1 MNANSIKIT
10 ESTEIKTMTVA
21 DLLTA
26 QDIGDIATPDI
37 QRPAGVWNAEQCAK
51 LEDTISRGW
60 GIGTISL
67 VEIVKD
73 GKTLRLLVD
82 GLQRLTALRIQR
94 DAAAAAVDTA
104 EAAYNAAVDEGT
116 KLDANPAANPAAD
129 PAAKAAAD
137 AAIKAAFEDYNAA
150 AARLSRLEAYPVAV
164 SVTTTDDPTTAAEL
178 FVRLNNG
185 TPLSKIQRGTAG
197 LKPAILAWAR
207 TYADLLPDPMPGKI
221 GRDEAALIF
230 AACAVNRK
238 RMTTNGPACIK
249 YLATLTDAD
258 GLPDADSIAPAAAA
272 YVAAMTKA
280 GNTHMLSA
288 QYLIPYVLG
297 SAAADHTLTVAD
309 WSRYIVEL
317 GRIKGERVRTMT
329 PAKGKDDHQETTRRK
344 DKDDDTR
351 LLWAQID
358 EDKSNAARAT
368 VARYSAVAL
377 GDLYSRIQDVPAVG
391 DYGYKAA
398 VKAGRVAPAPA
409 TVAETAAAIEEMM
422 GC

>member
-1 MNANSIKIT
+1 MNANAIKIT
-10 ESTEIKTMTVA
+10 ESTEIKTMTVSE
-21 DLLTA
+21 LLTA

-82 GLQRLTALRIQR
+82 GLQRMTALRTQR
-94 DAAAAAVDTA
+94 DAAQAA
-104 EAAYNAAVDEGT
+104 
-116 KLDANPAANPAAD
+116 LDAASLAAAAD
-129 PAAKAAAD
+129 PAPENAADDLAAATR
-137 AAIKAAFEDYNAA
+137 
-150 AARLSRLEAYPVAV
+150 RLDTLTSYPVAV

-197 LKPAILAWAR
+197 LKPAVLAWAR
-207 TYADLLPDPMPGKI
+207 TFAELLPDHMTGKI

-230 AACAVNRK
+230 AACAANRK

-249 YLATLTDAD
+249 YLATLTDPAE
-258 GLPDADSIAPAAAA
+258 LPTADSIALAAAA
-272 YVAAMTKA
+272 YVEAMTKA
-280 GNTHMLSA
+280 GNAHMLSA
-288 QYLIPYVLG
+288 QYMIPYVLG
-297 SAAADHTLTVAD
+297 SAAADHTLTVDD
-309 WSRYIVEL
+309 WTAYVVEL

-329 PAKGKDDHQETTRRK
+329 PAKGKNETQETTRRK

-351 LLWAQID
+351 LLWAQVD

-377 GDLYSRIQDVPAVG
+377 GDLYCRIQNQPAPG
-391 DYGYKAA
+391 DWGYKAA
-398 VKAGRVAPAPA
+398 AKAGRVAPAPA

-422 GC
+422 K

>member
-1 MNANSIKIT
+1 MNAIKIT
-10 ESTEIKTMTVA
+10 ESTEIETMTVA

-26 QDIGDIATPDI
+26 QDVGDIATPDI
-37 QRPAGVWNAEQCAK
+37 QRPAGVWSAEQCAK

-60 GIGTISL
+60 GIGTISI
-67 VEIVKD
+67 VEIVKE
-73 GKTLRLLVD
+73 GKALRLLVD
-82 GLQRLTALRIQR
+82 GLQRLTALRMQR
-94 DAAAAAVDTA
+94 DAAEAACDAAD
-104 EAAYNAAVDEGT
+104 AAYNAAVDEGM
-116 KLDANPAANPAAD
+116 KLDANPAAD

-137 AAIKAAFEDYNAA
+137 ATIKAAFEDYNAA
-150 AARLSRLEAYPVAV
+150 AVRVQRLTSYPVAV

-197 LKPAILAWAR
+197 LKPAVLAWAR
-207 TYADLLPDPMPGKI
+207 TYAELLPDPMPGKI
-221 GRDEAALIF
+221 GRDEAAFIF

-249 YLATLTDAD
+249 FLSTLTDTE
-258 GLPDADSIAPAAAA
+258 GLPTADSIAPAAAA

-288 QYLIPYVLG
+288 QYMIPYVLG
-297 SAAADHTLTVAD
+297 SAAADHMLTVAD

-329 PAKGKDDHQETTRRK
+329 PAKGKAETQETTYRK
-344 DKDDDTR
+344 DKDNDTR

-358 EDKSNAARAT
+358 DDKSNAARAT

-398 VKAGRVAPAPA
+398 VKAGRVPAAPA

-422 GC
+422 RC

>member
-1 MNANSIKIT
+1 MNAIKIT
-10 ESTEIKTMTVA
+10 ENTEIKTMTVSE
-21 DLLTA
+21 LLTA
-26 QDIGDIATPDI
+26 QDVGDIATPDI
-37 QRPAGVWNAEQCAK
+37 QRPAGVWSAEQCAK

-60 GIGTISL
+60 GIGTISI

-82 GLQRLTALRIQR
+82 GLQRLTALRTQR
-94 DAAAAAVDTA
+94 DAAQAALEAAGLAA
-104 EAAYNAAVDEGT
+104 EAAEATET
-116 KLDANPAANPAAD
+116 AAD
-129 PAAKAAAD
+129 DLVAAQRRFD
-137 AAIKAAFEDYNAA
+137 T
-150 AARLSRLEAYPVAV
+150 LTSYPVAV

-197 LKPAILAWAR
+197 LKPAVLAWAR
-207 TYADLLPDPMPGKI
+207 TFAELLPDPMPGKI
-221 GRDEAALIF
+221 GRDEAAFIF
-230 AACAVNRK
+230 AACAANRK

-249 YLATLTDAD
+249 YLATLTDPAE
-258 GLPDADSIAPAAAA
+258 LPTADSIAPAAAA
-272 YVAAMTKA
+272 YIDAMTKA
-280 GNTHMLSA
+280 GNIHMLSA

-297 SAAADHTLTVAD
+297 SAAADHMLTAD
-309 WSRYIVEL
+309 DWMAYIVEL

-329 PAKGKDDHQETTRRK
+329 PAKGKNETQETTRRK

-351 LLWAQID
+351 LLWAQVD

-377 GDLYSRIQDVPAVG
+377 GDLYCRIKAMPAPG
-391 DYGYKAA
+391 DWGYKAA
-398 VKAGRVAPAPA
+398 AKAGKVAPAPA

-422 GC
+422 K

>member
-1 MNANSIKIT
+1 MNEIKISENT
-10 ESTEIKTMTVA
+10 NIITMTVSE
-21 DLLTA
+21 LLTA
-26 QDIGDIATPDI
+26 QDVGDIATPDI
-37 QRPAGVWNAEQCAK
+37 QRPAGVWSAEQCAK

-60 GIGTISL
+60 GIGTISI

-94 DAAAAAVDTA
+94 DAALAALDAA
-104 EAAYNAAVDEGT
+104 EAAYLATVDDGG
-116 KLDANPAANPAAD
+116 KLDAAD
-129 PAAKAAAD
+129 PAAKD
-137 AAIKAAFEDYNAA
+137 AAKDAINTAYKDYNAA
-150 AARLSRLEAYPVAV
+150 NARFSRIEAYHVPV

-185 TPLSKIQRGTAG
+185 TPLSKIQWGTAG

-207 TYADLLPDPMPGKI
+207 TYADLLPEKVSGKI
-221 GRDEAALIF
+221 GRDEAAFIF
-230 AACAVNRK
+230 AACAANRK

-249 YLATLTDAD
+249 YLATLTDPAE
-258 GLPDADSIAPAAAA
+258 LPTADSIAPAAAA
-272 YVAAMTKA
+272 YVEAMTKA

-288 QYLIPYVLG
+288 QYMIPYVLG
-297 SAAADHTLTVAD
+297 SAAADHMLTADD

-329 PAKGKDDHQETTRRK
+329 PAKGKAETQETTRRK

-377 GDLYSRIQDVPAVG
+377 GDLYCRIQNQPAPG
-391 DYGYKAA
+391 DWGYKAA
-398 VKAGRVAPAPA
+398 AKAGKVAPAPA

-422 GC
+422 R

>member
-1 MNANSIKIT
+1 MNAIKIT
-10 ESTEIKTMTVA
+10 ESTEIKTMTVS

-60 GIGTISL
+60 GIGTISI
-67 VEIVKD
+67 VEIVKE

-94 DAAAAAVDTA
+94 DAAQAALDAAD
-104 EAAYNAAVDEGT
+104 AAYAAAVDEGA
-116 KLDANPAANPAAD
+116 KLDANPAAD
-129 PAAKAAAD
+129 PAAKDAAD

-150 AARLSRLEAYPVAV
+150 RTRYTTLSEYPVAV
-164 SVTTTDDPTTAAEL
+164 STTTTDDPTTAAEL

-197 LKPAILAWAR
+197 LKPAVLAWAR
-207 TYADLLPDPMPGKI
+207 TYAELLPDPMPGKI
-221 GRDEAALIF
+221 GRDEAAFIF
-230 AACAVNRK
+230 AACAVNKK

-249 YLATLTDAD
+249 FLSTLTDPAE
-258 GLPDADSIAPAAAA
+258 LPTAESIAPAATA
-272 YVAAMTKA
+272 YVEAMTKA

-288 QYLIPYVLG
+288 QYMIPYVLG
-297 SAAADHTLTVAD
+297 SAAAEHTLTVAD

-329 PAKGKDDHQETTRRK
+329 PAKGKEETQETTRRK

-351 LLWAQID
+351 LLWAQVD
-358 EDKSNAARAT
+358 DDKSNAARAT
-368 VARYSAVAL
+368 VARYSAVAM

-398 VKAGRVAPAPA
+398 VKAGRVPAAPA

-422 GC
+422 A

>member
-1 MNANSIKIT
+1 MNAIKIT
-10 ESTEIKTMTVA
+10 ENTEIKTMTVSE
-21 DLLTA
+21 LLTA
-26 QDIGDIATPDI
+26 QDVGDIATPDI
-37 QRPAGVWNAEQCAK
+37 QRPAGVWSAEQCAK

-60 GIGTISL
+60 GIGTISI

-94 DAAAAAVDTA
+94 DAAQAALETAGLAA
-104 EAAYNAAVDEGT
+104 EAAEATET
-116 KLDANPAANPAAD
+116 AAD
-129 PAAKAAAD
+129 DLVAAQRRFD
-137 AAIKAAFEDYNAA
+137 T
-150 AARLSRLEAYPVAV
+150 LTSYPVAV

-197 LKPAILAWAR
+197 LKPAVLAWAR
-207 TYADLLPDPMPGKI
+207 TFAELLPDPMPGKI

-230 AACAVNRK
+230 AACAANRK

-249 YLATLTDAD
+249 YLATLTDPAE
-258 GLPDADSIAPAAAA
+258 LPTADSIAPAAAA
-272 YVAAMTKA
+272 YIDAMTKA
-280 GNTHMLSA
+280 GNIHMLSA
-288 QYLIPYVLG
+288 QYMIPYVLG
-297 SAAADHTLTVAD
+297 SAAADHMLTAD
-309 WSRYIVEL
+309 DWMAYIVEL

-329 PAKGKDDHQETTRRK
+329 PAKGKNETQETTRRK

-351 LLWAQID
+351 LLWAQVD

-377 GDLYSRIQDVPAVG
+377 GDLYCRIKAMPAPG
-391 DYGYKAA
+391 DWGYKAA
-398 VKAGRVAPAPA
+398 AKAGKVAPAPA

-422 GC
+422 K

>member
-1 MNANSIKIT
+1 MNELRIT
-10 ESTEIKTMTVA
+10 ESTEIKTMTVSE
-21 DLLTA
+21 LLTA

-67 VEIVKD
+67 VEIVKE

-82 GLQRLTALRIQR
+82 GLQRMTALRTQR
-94 DAAAAAVDTA
+94 DAAQAALDAASLAAIAAVD
-104 EAAYNAAVDEGT
+104 AAVG
-116 KLDANPAANPAAD
+116 KDAAAANAITD
-129 PAAKAAAD
+129 AAAD
-137 AAIKAAFEDYNAA
+137 DLAA
-150 AARLSRLEAYPVAV
+150 AQRRLDTLTSYPVAV

-207 TYADLLPDPMPGKI
+207 TFAELLPDHMTGKI

-230 AACAVNRK
+230 AACAANRK

-249 YLATLTDAD
+249 YLATLTNPAE
-258 GLPDADSIAPAAAA
+258 LPTADSIALAAGA
-272 YVAAMTKA
+272 YIEAMTKA
-280 GNTHMLSA
+280 GNAHMLSA
-288 QYLIPYVLG
+288 QYMIPYVLG
-297 SAAADHTLTVAD
+297 SAAAEHTLTAD
-309 WSRYIVEL
+309 DWTTYIVEL

-329 PAKGKDDHQETTRRK
+329 PAKGKNETQETTRRK
-344 DKDDDTR
+344 DKDDDNR
-351 LLWAQID
+351 LLWAQVD

-377 GDLYSRIQDVPAVG
+377 GDLYCRIQGVPAMG
-391 DYGYKAA
+391 DWGYKAA
-398 VKAGRVAPAPA
+398 AKAGKVAPAPA

-422 GC
+422 K

>member
-1 MNANSIKIT
+1 MNEIRIT
-10 ESTEIKTMTVA
+10 ESTEIKTMTVSE
-21 DLLTA
+21 LLTA
-26 QDIGDIATPDI
+26 QDVGDIATPDI
-37 QRPAGVWNAEQCAK
+37 QRPAGVWSAEQCAK

-60 GIGTISL
+60 GIGTISI
-67 VEIVKD
+67 VEIIRE

-82 GLQRLTALRIQR
+82 GLQRLTALRTQR
-94 DAAAAAVDTA
+94 DAAQAALDAAALAAAAAVD
-104 EAAYNAAVDEGT
+104 AAVGKTPEE
-116 KLDANPAANPAAD
+116 
-129 PAAKAAAD
+129 AKTITDAAAD
-137 AAIKAAFEDYNAA
+137 DLAA
-150 AARLSRLEAYPVAV
+150 AQRRLDVLEAYPVAV
-164 SVTTTDDPTTAAEL
+164 STTTTDDPTTAAEL

-197 LKPAILAWAR
+197 LKSDVLAWAR

-249 YLATLTDAD
+249 YLATLTDVD
-258 GLPDADSIAPAAAA
+258 GLPAADSIAPAAAA
-272 YVAAMTKA
+272 YIEAMTKA
-280 GNTHMLSA
+280 ANTHMLSA
-288 QYLIPYVLG
+288 QYMVPYVLG
-297 SAAADHTLTVAD
+297 SAAAEHTLTVAD

-329 PAKGKDDHQETTRRK
+329 PAKGKAETQDTTRRK
-344 DKDDDTR
+344 DKDDDNR
-351 LLWAQID
+351 LLWAQVD
-358 EDKSNAARAT
+358 DDKSNAARAT

-398 VKAGRVAPAPA
+398 VKAGRVPAAPA

>member
-1 MNANSIKIT
+1 MNELRIT
-10 ESTEIKTMTVA
+10 ESTEIKTMTVSE
-21 DLLTA
+21 LLTA

-82 GLQRLTALRIQR
+82 GLQRMTALRIQR
-94 DAAAAAVDTA
+94 DAAQAALDAASLAAVAAVD
-104 EAAYNAAVDEGT
+104 AAVG
-116 KLDANPAANPAAD
+116 KDAAAANAITD
-129 PAAKAAAD
+129 AAAD
-137 AAIKAAFEDYNAA
+137 DLAA
-150 AARLSRLEAYPVAV
+150 AQRRLDTLTSYPVAV

-197 LKPAILAWAR
+197 LKPAVLAWAR
-207 TYADLLPDPMPGKI
+207 TFAELLPDHMTGKI

-230 AACAVNRK
+230 AACAANRK

-249 YLATLTDAD
+249 FLATLTDPAE
-258 GLPDADSIAPAAAA
+258 LPTADSIALAAAA
-272 YVAAMTKA
+272 YVEAMTKA

-288 QYLIPYVLG
+288 QYMIPYVLG
-297 SAAADHTLTVAD
+297 SAAAEHTLTAD
-309 WSRYIVEL
+309 DWTTYIVEL

-329 PAKGKDDHQETTRRK
+329 PAKGKNETQETTRRK
-344 DKDDDTR
+344 DKDDDNR

-377 GDLYSRIQDVPAVG
+377 GDLYCRIQGVPAMG
-391 DYGYKAA
+391 DWGYKAA
-398 VKAGRVAPAPA
+398 AKAGKVAPAPA

-422 GC
+422 K

>member
-1 MNANSIKIT
+1 MNEIRISDNT
-10 ESTEIKTMTVA
+10 VIKTMTVSE
-21 DLLTA
+21 LLTA
-26 QDIGDIATPDI
+26 QDVGDIATPDI
-37 QRPAGVWNAEQCAK
+37 QRPAGVWSAEQCAK

-67 VEIVKD
+67 VEVTKGD
-73 GKTLRLLVD
+73 KFLRLLDD

-94 DAAAAAVDTA
+94 DAAQAALEAASLAA
-104 EAAYNAAVDEGT
+104 EAPEAPET
-116 KLDANPAANPAAD
+116 AAD
-129 PAAKAAAD
+129 DLVAAQR
-137 AAIKAAFEDYNAA
+137 
-150 AARLSRLEAYPVAV
+150 RLDTLTSYPVAV
-164 SVTTTDDPTTAAEL
+164 SVTTTDDISVAAEL

-207 TYADLLPDPMPGKI
+207 SFAELLPEKVSGKI
-221 GRDEAALIF
+221 GRDEAAFIF
-230 AACAVNRK
+230 AACAANRK

-249 YLATLTDAD
+249 YLATLTDPAE
-258 GLPDADSIAPAAAA
+258 LPTADSIALAAAA
-272 YVAAMTKA
+272 YVEAMTKA

-288 QYLIPYVLG
+288 QYMIPYVLG
-297 SAAADHTLTVAD
+297 SAAADHMLTAD
-309 WSRYIVEL
+309 DWTQYIVEL

-329 PAKGKDDHQETTRRK
+329 PAKGKNETQETTRRK

-351 LLWAQID
+351 LLWAQVD

-377 GDLYSRIQDVPAVG
+377 GDLYCRIKAMPAPG
-391 DYGYKAA
+391 DWGYKAA
-398 VKAGRVAPAPA
+398 AKAGKVAPAPA

-422 GC
+422 K

>member
-1 MNANSIKIT
+1 MNANAIKIT
-10 ESTEIKTMTVA
+10 ESTEIKIMTVSE
-21 DLLTA
+21 LLTA
-26 QDIGDIATPDI
+26 QDICDIATPDI

-82 GLQRLTALRIQR
+82 GLQRMTALRTQR
-94 DAAAAAVDTA
+94 DAAQAA
-104 EAAYNAAVDEGT
+104 
-116 KLDANPAANPAAD
+116 LDAAG
-129 PAAKAAAD
+129 
-137 AAIKAAFEDYNAA
+137 IAA
-150 AARLSRLEAYPVAV
+150 AAETAAENAADDLATAQRRLDTLTGYPVAV

-197 LKPAILAWAR
+197 LKPAVLAWAR
-207 TYADLLPDPMPGKI
+207 TFAELLPDPMPGKI

-230 AACAVNRK
+230 AACAANRK

-249 YLATLTDAD
+249 FLATLTDPAE
-258 GLPDADSIAPAAAA
+258 LPTADSIALAAGA
-272 YVAAMTKA
+272 YVEAMTKA

-288 QYLIPYVLG
+288 QYMIPYVLG
-297 SAAADHTLTVAD
+297 SAAAEHTLTAD
-309 WSRYIVEL
+309 DWTAYIVEL

-329 PAKGKDDHQETTRRK
+329 PAKGKNETQETTRRK

-351 LLWAQID
+351 LLWAQVD

-377 GDLYSRIQDVPAVG
+377 GDLYCRIQNQPAPG
-391 DYGYKAA
+391 DWGYKAA
-398 VKAGRVAPAPA
+398 AKAGRVAPAPA

-422 GC
+422 K

>member
-1 MNANSIKIT
+1 MNAIKIT
-10 ESTEIKTMTVA
+10 ENTEIKTMTVSE
-21 DLLTA
+21 LLTA
-26 QDIGDIATPDI
+26 QDVGDIATPDI
-37 QRPAGVWNAEQCAK
+37 QRPAGVWSAEQCAK

-60 GIGTISL
+60 GIGTISI

-82 GLQRLTALRIQR
+82 GLQRLTALRTQR
-94 DAAAAAVDTA
+94 DAAQAALEAAGLAA
-104 EAAYNAAVDEGT
+104 EAPEAPE
-116 KLDANPAANPAAD
+116 
-129 PAAKAAAD
+129 AAAD
-137 AAIKAAFEDYNAA
+137 DLVAAQRRFDT
-150 AARLSRLEAYPVAV
+150 LTSYPVAV

-197 LKPAILAWAR
+197 LKPAVLAWAR
-207 TYADLLPDPMPGKI
+207 AFAELLPDPMPGKI
-221 GRDEAALIF
+221 GRDEAAFIF
-230 AACAVNRK
+230 AACAANRK

-249 YLATLTDAD
+249 YLATLTDPAE
-258 GLPDADSIAPAAAA
+258 LPTADSIAPAAAA
-272 YVAAMTKA
+272 YIDAMTKA
-280 GNTHMLSA
+280 GNIHMLSA

-297 SAAADHTLTVAD
+297 SAAADHMLTAD
-309 WSRYIVEL
+309 DWMAYIVEL

-329 PAKGKDDHQETTRRK
+329 PAKGKNETQETTRRK

-351 LLWAQID
+351 LLWAQVD

-377 GDLYSRIQDVPAVG
+377 GDLYCRIKAMPAPG
-391 DYGYKAA
+391 DWGYKAA
-398 VKAGRVAPAPA
+398 AKAGKVAPAPA

-422 GC
+422 K

>member
-1 MNANSIKIT
+1 MNEIRIT
-10 ESTEIKTMTVA
+10 ESTNISTMTVSE
-21 DLLTA
+21 LLTA
-26 QDIGDIATPDI
+26 QDVGDIATPDI
-37 QRPAGVWNAEQCAK
+37 QRPAGVWSADQCAK

-60 GIGTISL
+60 GIGTISI
-67 VEIVKD
+67 VEIIRD
-73 GKTLRLLVD
+73 GKILRLLVD
-82 GLQRLTALRIQR
+82 GLQRLTALRTQR
-94 DAAAAAVDTA
+94 DAAQAALDAAALAAAAAVD
-104 EAAYNAAVDEGT
+104 AAVGKTPEE
-116 KLDANPAANPAAD
+116 
-129 PAAKAAAD
+129 AKTITDAAAD
-137 AAIKAAFEDYNAA
+137 DLAA
-150 AARLSRLEAYPVAV
+150 AQRRLDVLEAYPVAV
-164 SVTTTDDPTTAAEL
+164 STTTTDDPTTAAEL

-197 LKPAILAWAR
+197 LKPAVLAWAR

-230 AACAVNRK
+230 AACAVNKK

-249 YLATLTDAD
+249 FLAALTDVD
-258 GLPDADSIAPAAAA
+258 GLPAADSIAPAAAA
-272 YVAAMTKA
+272 YIEAMTKA
-280 GNTHMLSA
+280 ANTHMLSA
-288 QYLIPYVLG
+288 QYMVPYVLG
-297 SAAADHTLTVAD
+297 SAAAEHTLTVAD

-329 PAKGKDDHQETTRRK
+329 PAKGKNETQETTRRK
-344 DKDDDTR
+344 DKDDDNR
-351 LLWAQID
+351 LLWAQVD
-358 EDKSNAARAT
+358 DDKSNAARAT

-398 VKAGRVAPAPA
+398 VKAGRVPAAPA

>member
-1 MNANSIKIT
+1 MNEIKIT
-10 ESTEIKTMTVA
+10 ESTNIVTMTVSE
-21 DLLTA
+21 LLTA

-82 GLQRLTALRIQR
+82 GLQRMTALRTQR
-94 DAAAAAVDTA
+94 DAAQAALEAASLAALAAVD
-104 EAAYNAAVDEGT
+104 AAVGKPADE
-116 KLDANPAANPAAD
+116 ANAIAD
-129 PAAKAAAD
+129 AAAD
-137 AAIKAAFEDYNAA
+137 DLAA
-150 AARLSRLEAYPVAV
+150 AQRRLDTLTSYPVAV

-197 LKPAILAWAR
+197 LKPAVLAWAR
-207 TYADLLPDPMPGKI
+207 TFAELLPDPMPGKI

-230 AACAVNRK
+230 AACAANRK

-249 YLATLTDAD
+249 FLSTLTDPAE
-258 GLPDADSIAPAAAA
+258 LPTADSIALAAAA
-272 YVAAMTKA
+272 YIEAMTKA
-280 GNTHMLSA
+280 GNAHMLSA

-297 SAAADHTLTVAD
+297 SAAADHTLTAD
-309 WSRYIVEL
+309 DWTAYIVEL

-329 PAKGKDDHQETTRRK
+329 PAKGKNETQETTRRK

-351 LLWAQID
+351 LLWAQVD

-377 GDLYSRIQDVPAVG
+377 GDLYCRIQNQPAPG
-391 DYGYKAA
+391 DWGYKAA
-398 VKAGRVAPAPA
+398 AKAGKVAPAPA

-422 GC
+422 K

>member
-1 MNANSIKIT
+1 MNANAIKIT
-10 ESTEIKTMTVA
+10 ESTEIKTMTVSE
-21 DLLTA
+21 LLTA
-26 QDIGDIATPDI
+26 QDVGDIATPDI
-37 QRPAGVWNAEQCAK
+37 QRPAGVWSAEQCAK

-82 GLQRLTALRIQR
+82 GLQRMTALRTQR
-94 DAAAAAVDTA
+94 DAAQAA
-104 EAAYNAAVDEGT
+104 
-116 KLDANPAANPAAD
+116 LDVASLA
-129 PAAKAAAD
+129 AAAD
-137 AAIKAAFEDYNAA
+137 NAPDTAADDLAA
-150 AARLSRLEAYPVAV
+150 AQRRLDTLTSYPVAV

-197 LKPAILAWAR
+197 LKPAVLAWAR
-207 TYADLLPDPMPGKI
+207 TFAELLPDPMPGKI

-230 AACAVNRK
+230 AACAANRK

-249 YLATLTDAD
+249 YLATLTDPAE
-258 GLPDADSIAPAAAA
+258 LPTADSIALAAAA
-272 YVAAMTKA
+272 YVEAMTKA

-288 QYLIPYVLG
+288 QYMIPYVLG
-297 SAAADHTLTVAD
+297 SAAADHTLTAD
-309 WSRYIVEL
+309 DWTAYIVEL

-329 PAKGKDDHQETTRRK
+329 PAKGKNETQETTRRK

-351 LLWAQID
+351 LLWAQVD

-377 GDLYSRIQDVPAVG
+377 GDLYCRIQNQPAVG
-391 DYGYKAA
+391 DWGYKAA
-398 VKAGRVAPAPA
+398 AKAGRVAPAPA

-422 GC
+422 K

>member
-1 MNANSIKIT
+1 MNTIKIT
-10 ESTEIKTMTVA
+10 ENTEIKTMTVSE
-21 DLLTA
+21 LLTA
-26 QDIGDIATPDI
+26 QDVGDIATPDI
-37 QRPAGVWNAEQCAK
+37 QRPAGVWSAEQCAK

-60 GIGTISL
+60 GIGTISI

-94 DAAAAAVDTA
+94 DAAQAALETAGLAA
-104 EAAYNAAVDEGT
+104 EAPEATET
-116 KLDANPAANPAAD
+116 AAD
-129 PAAKAAAD
+129 DLVAAQR
-137 AAIKAAFEDYNAA
+137 
-150 AARLSRLEAYPVAV
+150 RLDTLTSYPVAV

-197 LKPAILAWAR
+197 LKPAVLAWAR
-207 TYADLLPDPMPGKI
+207 TFAELLPDPMPGKI

-230 AACAVNRK
+230 AACAANRK

-249 YLATLTDAD
+249 YLATLTDPAE
-258 GLPDADSIAPAAAA
+258 LPTADSIAPAAAA
-272 YVAAMTKA
+272 YIDAMTKA
-280 GNTHMLSA
+280 GNIHMLSA

-297 SAAADHTLTVAD
+297 SAAADHMLTAD
-309 WSRYIVEL
+309 DWMAYIVEL

-329 PAKGKDDHQETTRRK
+329 PAKGKNETQETTRRK

-351 LLWAQID
+351 LLWAQVD

-377 GDLYSRIQDVPAVG
+377 GDLYCRIKAMPAPG
-391 DYGYKAA
+391 DWGYKAA
-398 VKAGRVAPAPA
+398 AKAGKVAPAPA

-422 GC
+422 K

>member
-1 MNANSIKIT
+1 MNANAIKIT
-10 ESTEIKTMTVA
+10 ESTEIKTMTVSE
-21 DLLTA
+21 LLTA

-37 QRPAGVWNAEQCAK
+37 QRPAGVWSAEQCAK

-60 GIGTISL
+60 GIGTISI

-82 GLQRLTALRIQR
+82 GLQRMTALRTQR
-94 DAAAAAVDTA
+94 DAAQAALEAASLAALAAVD
-104 EAAYNAAVDEGT
+104 AAVG
-116 KLDANPAANPAAD
+116 KDAAAANAITD
-129 PAAKAAAD
+129 AAAD
-137 AAIKAAFEDYNAA
+137 DLAA
-150 AARLSRLEAYPVAV
+150 AQRRLDTLTSYPVAV

-197 LKPAILAWAR
+197 LKPAVLAWAR
-207 TYADLLPDPMPGKI
+207 TFAELLPDPMPGKI

-230 AACAVNRK
+230 AACAANRK

-249 YLATLTDAD
+249 FLSTLTDPAE
-258 GLPDADSIAPAAAA
+258 LPTADSIALAAAA
-272 YVAAMTKA
+272 YVEAMTKA
-280 GNTHMLSA
+280 ANTHMLSA
-288 QYLIPYVLG
+288 QYMIPYVLG
-297 SAAADHTLTVAD
+297 SAAADHTLTVDD
-309 WSRYIVEL
+309 WTAYVVEL

-329 PAKGKDDHQETTRRK
+329 PAKGKNETQETTRRK

-351 LLWAQID
+351 LLWAQVD

-377 GDLYSRIQDVPAVG
+377 GDLYCRIQNQPAPG
-391 DYGYKAA
+391 DWGYKAA
-398 VKAGRVAPAPA
+398 AKAGKVAPAPA

-422 GC
+422 K

>member
-1 MNANSIKIT
+1 MNAIKIT

-26 QDIGDIATPDI
+26 QDVGDIATPDI
-37 QRPAGVWNAEQCAK
+37 QRPAGVWSAEQCAK

-60 GIGTISL
+60 GIGTISI
-67 VEIVKD
+67 VEIIRE

-82 GLQRLTALRIQR
+82 GLQRITALRTQR
-94 DAAAAAVDTA
+94 DAAQAALDAAAV
-104 EAAYNAAVDEGT
+104 
-116 KLDANPAANPAAD
+116 
-129 PAAKAAAD
+129 AAD
-137 AAIKAAFEDYNAA
+137 APDAPETAADDLVAA
-150 AARLSRLEAYPVAV
+150 QRRLDALESYPVAV
-164 SVTTTDDPTTAAEL
+164 STTTTDDPTTAAEL

-197 LKPAILAWAR
+197 LKSDVLAWAR

-221 GRDEAALIF
+221 GRDEAAFIF

-249 YLATLTDAD
+249 FLAALPDAD
-258 GLPDADSIAPAAAA
+258 GLPDAESIAPAAAA

-288 QYLIPYVLG
+288 QYMVPYVLG
-297 SAAADHTLTVAD
+297 SAAADHTLTAAD

-329 PAKGKDDHQETTRRK
+329 PAKGKDDHQETTYRK
-344 DKDDDTR
+344 DKDNDNR
-351 LLWAQID
+351 LLWAQVD
-358 EDKSNAARAT
+358 DDKSNAARAT

-377 GDLYSRIQDVPAVG
+377 GDLYARIQDVPAVG

-398 VKAGRVAPAPA
+398 VKAGRVPAAPA

>member
-1 MNANSIKIT
+1 MNEIRIT
-10 ESTEIKTMTVA
+10 ESTEIKTMTVSE
-21 DLLTA
+21 LLTA
-26 QDIGDIATPDI
+26 QDVGDIATPDI
-37 QRPAGVWNAEQCAK
+37 QRPAGVWSAEQCAK

-60 GIGTISL
+60 GIGTISI
-67 VEIVKD
+67 VEIIRE

-82 GLQRLTALRIQR
+82 GLQRMTALRTQR
-94 DAAAAAVDTA
+94 DAAQAALDAAALAAAAAVD
-104 EAAYNAAVDEGT
+104 AAVGKTPEE
-116 KLDANPAANPAAD
+116 
-129 PAAKAAAD
+129 AKTITDAAAD
-137 AAIKAAFEDYNAA
+137 DLAA
-150 AARLSRLEAYPVAV
+150 AQRRLDVLESYPVAV
-164 SVTTTDDPTTAAEL
+164 STTTTDDPTTAAEL

-197 LKPAILAWAR
+197 LKPDVLAWAR

-249 YLATLTDAD
+249 YLATLTDVD
-258 GLPDADSIAPAAAA
+258 GLPAADSIAPAAAA
-272 YVAAMTKA
+272 YIEAMTKA
-280 GNTHMLSA
+280 ANTHMLSA
-288 QYLIPYVLG
+288 QYMVPYVLG

-329 PAKGKDDHQETTRRK
+329 PAKGKAETQDTTRRK
-344 DKDDDTR
+344 DKDDDNR
-351 LLWAQID
+351 LLWAQVD
-358 EDKSNAARAT
+358 DDKSNAARAT

-377 GDLYSRIQDVPAVG
+377 GDLYCRIQGLPAMG
-391 DYGYKAA
+391 DWGYKAA
-398 VKAGRVAPAPA
+398 AKAGKVATAPA

-422 GC
+422 K

>member
-1 MNANSIKIT
+1 MNAIKIT
-10 ESTEIKTMTVA
+10 ENTEIKTMTVSE
-21 DLLTA
+21 LLTA
-26 QDIGDIATPDI
+26 QDVGDIATPDI
-37 QRPAGVWNAEQCAK
+37 QRPAGVWSAEQCAK

-60 GIGTISL
+60 GIGTISI

-82 GLQRLTALRIQR
+82 GLQRLTALRTQR
-94 DAAAAAVDTA
+94 DAAQAALEAAGLAA
-104 EAAYNAAVDEGT
+104 EAAEATET
-116 KLDANPAANPAAD
+116 AAD
-129 PAAKAAAD
+129 DLVAAQR
-137 AAIKAAFEDYNAA
+137 
-150 AARLSRLEAYPVAV
+150 RLDTLTSYPVAV

-197 LKPAILAWAR
+197 LKPAVLAWAR
-207 TYADLLPDPMPGKI
+207 TFAELLPDPMPGKI

-230 AACAVNRK
+230 AACAANRK

-249 YLATLTDAD
+249 YLATLTDPAE
-258 GLPDADSIAPAAAA
+258 LPTADSIAPAAAA
-272 YVAAMTKA
+272 YIDAMTKA
-280 GNTHMLSA
+280 GNIHMLSA

-297 SAAADHTLTVAD
+297 SAAADHMLTAD
-309 WSRYIVEL
+309 DWMAYIVEL

-329 PAKGKDDHQETTRRK
+329 PAKGKNETQETTRRK

-351 LLWAQID
+351 LLWAQVD

-377 GDLYSRIQDVPAVG
+377 GDLYCRIKAMPAPG
-391 DYGYKAA
+391 DWGYKAA
-398 VKAGRVAPAPA
+398 AKAGKVAPAPA

-422 GC
+422 K

>member
-1 MNANSIKIT
+1 MNAIKIT
-10 ESTEIKTMTVA
+10 ENTEIKTMTVSE
-21 DLLTA
+21 LLTA
-26 QDIGDIATPDI
+26 QDVGDIATPDI
-37 QRPAGVWNAEQCAK
+37 QRPAGVWSAEQCAK

-60 GIGTISL
+60 GIGTISI

-73 GKTLRLLVD
+73 GKALRLLVD
-82 GLQRLTALRIQR
+82 GLQRLTALRTQR
-94 DAAAAAVDTA
+94 DAAQAALEAAGLAA
-104 EAAYNAAVDEGT
+104 EAAEAPET
-116 KLDANPAANPAAD
+116 AAD
-129 PAAKAAAD
+129 DLAAAQRRFD
-137 AAIKAAFEDYNAA
+137 T
-150 AARLSRLEAYPVAV
+150 LTSYPVAV

-197 LKPAILAWAR
+197 LKPAVLAWAR
-207 TYADLLPDPMPGKI
+207 TFAELLPDPMPGKI
-221 GRDEAALIF
+221 GRDEAAFIF
-230 AACAVNRK
+230 AACAANKK

-249 YLATLTDAD
+249 YLATLTDPAE
-258 GLPDADSIAPAAAA
+258 LPTADSIALAAAA
-272 YVAAMTKA
+272 YVEAMTKA

-297 SAAADHTLTVAD
+297 SAAAEHTLTAAD
-309 WSRYIVEL
+309 WGHYIVEL

-329 PAKGKDDHQETTRRK
+329 PAKGKNETQETTRRK

-351 LLWAQID
+351 LLWAQVD

-377 GDLYSRIQDVPAVG
+377 GDLYCRIKGLPAMG
-391 DYGYKAA
+391 DWGYKAA
-398 VKAGRVAPAPA
+398 AKAGKVAPAPA

-422 GC
+422 MK

>member
-1 MNANSIKIT
+1 MNTLKIT

-26 QDIGDIATPDI
+26 QDVGDIATPDI

-51 LEDTISRGW
+51 LEDTIMRGW
-60 GIGTISL
+60 GVGTISI
-67 VEIVKD
+67 VEIVKE

-82 GLQRLTALRIQR
+82 GLQRLTALRTQR
-94 DAAAAAVDTA
+94 DAAQAGLDAAAVAA
-104 EAAYNAAVDEGT
+104 EAVDAPET
-116 KLDANPAANPAAD
+116 AAD
-129 PAAKAAAD
+129 DLAAAQR
-137 AAIKAAFEDYNAA
+137 
-150 AARLSRLEAYPVAV
+150 RLDTLTSYPVAV

-197 LKPAILAWAR
+197 LKPAVLAWAR

-249 YLATLTDAD
+249 YLATLTDPAE
-258 GLPDADSIAPAAAA
+258 LPTADSIAPAAAA
-272 YVAAMTKA
+272 YVEAMTKA

-288 QYLIPYVLG
+288 QYMVPYVLG
-297 SAAADHTLTVAD
+297 SAAADHTLTTAD

-329 PAKGKDDHQETTRRK
+329 PAKGKDETQVTTRRK
-344 DKDDDTR
+344 DKDDDNR
-351 LLWAQID
+351 LLWAQVD
-358 EDKSNAARAT
+358 DDKSNAARAT

>member
-1 MNANSIKIT
+1 MNAIKIT
-10 ESTEIKTMTVA
+10 ESTEIKTMTVSE
-21 DLLTA
+21 LLTA
-26 QDIGDIATPDI
+26 QDVGDIATPDI
-37 QRPAGVWNAEQCAK
+37 QRPAGVWSAEQCAK

-60 GIGTISL
+60 GIGTISI

-82 GLQRLTALRIQR
+82 GLQRLTALRTQR
-94 DAAAAAVDTA
+94 DTAQAALEAAGLAA
-104 EAAYNAAVDEGT
+104 EAAEAPE
-116 KLDANPAANPAAD
+116 
-129 PAAKAAAD
+129 AAAD
-137 AAIKAAFEDYNAA
+137 DLVAAQRRFDT
-150 AARLSRLEAYPVAV
+150 LTSYPVAV

-197 LKPAILAWAR
+197 LKPAVLAWAR
-207 TYADLLPDPMPGKI
+207 TFAELLPDPMPGKI
-221 GRDEAALIF
+221 GRDEAAFIF
-230 AACAVNRK
+230 AACAANRK

-249 YLATLTDAD
+249 YLATLTDPAE
-258 GLPDADSIAPAAAA
+258 LPTADSIALAAAA
-272 YVAAMTKA
+272 YVEAMTKA

-288 QYLIPYVLG
+288 QYMIPYVLG
-297 SAAADHTLTVAD
+297 SAAADHMLTAD
-309 WSRYIVEL
+309 DWTQYIVEL

-329 PAKGKDDHQETTRRK
+329 PAKGKNETQETTRRK

-351 LLWAQID
+351 LLWAQVD

-377 GDLYSRIQDVPAVG
+377 GDLYCRIKAMPAPG
-391 DYGYKAA
+391 DWGYKAA
-398 VKAGRVAPAPA
+398 AKAGKVAPAPA

-422 GC
+422 K

>member
-1 MNANSIKIT
+1 MNTIKIT
-10 ESTEIKTMTVA
+10 ESTEIKTMTVSE
-21 DLLTA
+21 LLTA

-37 QRPAGVWNAEQCAK
+37 QRPAGVWSAEQCAK

-82 GLQRLTALRIQR
+82 GLQRMTALRTQR
-94 DAAAAAVDTA
+94 DAAQAALEAAVLAA
-104 EAAYNAAVDEGT
+104 EAAEAGET
-116 KLDANPAANPAAD
+116 AAD
-129 PAAKAAAD
+129 DLAAAQRRFD
-137 AAIKAAFEDYNAA
+137 T
-150 AARLSRLEAYPVAV
+150 LTSYPVAV

-197 LKPAILAWAR
+197 LKPAVLAWAR
-207 TYADLLPDPMPGKI
+207 TFAELLPDPMPGKI
-221 GRDEAALIF
+221 GRDEAAFIF
-230 AACAVNRK
+230 AACAANRK

-249 YLATLTDAD
+249 FLSTLTDPAE
-258 GLPDADSIAPAAAA
+258 LPTADSIALAAGA
-272 YVAAMTKA
+272 YVEAMTKA

-288 QYLIPYVLG
+288 QYMIPYVLG
-297 SAAADHTLTVAD
+297 SAAADHTLTAD
-309 WSRYIVEL
+309 DWTTYIVEL

-329 PAKGKDDHQETTRRK
+329 PAKGKNETQETTRRK

-377 GDLYSRIQDVPAVG
+377 GDLYCRIQGVPAMG
-391 DYGYKAA
+391 DWGYKAA
-398 VKAGRVAPAPA
+398 AKAGKVAPAPA

-422 GC
+422 K

>member
-1 MNANSIKIT
+1 MNALKIT
-10 ESTEIKTMTVA
+10 ESTEIKTMTVSE
-21 DLLTA
+21 LLTA

-37 QRPAGVWNAEQCAK
+37 QRPAGVWNVEQCAK

-82 GLQRLTALRIQR
+82 GLQRLTALRTQR
-94 DAAAAAVDTA
+94 DAAQAAFEAAGLAA
-104 EAAYNAAVDEGT
+104 EAAEAPET
-116 KLDANPAANPAAD
+116 AAD
-129 PAAKAAAD
+129 DLAAAQR
-137 AAIKAAFEDYNAA
+137 
-150 AARLSRLEAYPVAV
+150 RLDTLTSYPVAV

-197 LKPAILAWAR
+197 LKPAVLAWAR
-207 TYADLLPDPMPGKI
+207 TFAELLPDPMPGKI

-230 AACAVNRK
+230 AACAANRK

-249 YLATLTDAD
+249 FLSTLTDPAE
-258 GLPDADSIAPAAAA
+258 LPTADSIALAAAA
-272 YVAAMTKA
+272 YIEAMTKA

-329 PAKGKDDHQETTRRK
+329 PAKGKDDHQDTTYRK
-344 DKDDDTR
+344 DRDNDTR
-351 LLWAQID
+351 LLWAQVD
-358 EDKSNAARAT
+358 DDKSNAARAT

-377 GDLYSRIQDVPAVG
+377 GDLYCRIQNVPAVG

-398 VKAGRVAPAPA
+398 VKAGRVPAAPA

-422 GC
+422 K

>member
-1 MNANSIKIT
+1 MNANTINIT
-10 ESTEIKTMTVA
+10 ESTKIMTMTVSE
-21 DLLTA
+21 LLTA

-94 DAAAAAVDTA
+94 DAA
-104 EAAYNAAVDEGT
+104 EAA
-116 KLDANPAANPAAD
+116 LDAASLAAGADNAPETAAD
-129 PAAKAAAD
+129 DLVGAQR
-137 AAIKAAFEDYNAA
+137 
-150 AARLSRLEAYPVAV
+150 RLDTLTSYPVAV

-207 TYADLLPDPMPGKI
+207 TYAELLPEKVSGKI
-221 GRDEAALIF
+221 GRDEAAFIF
-230 AACAVNRK
+230 AACAANKK

-249 YLATLTDAD
+249 FLATLTDPAE
-258 GLPDADSIAPAAAA
+258 LPTADSIAPAAAA
-272 YVAAMTKA
+272 YIEAMTKA

-288 QYLIPYVLG
+288 QYMIPYVLG
-297 SAAADHTLTVAD
+297 SAAADHTLTTAD

-329 PAKGKDDHQETTRRK
+329 PAKGKNETQETTRRK
-344 DKDDDTR
+344 DKDDDNR
-351 LLWAQID
+351 LLWAQVD
-358 EDKSNAARAT
+358 DDKSNAARAT

-398 VKAGRVAPAPA
+398 VKAGKVAPAPA

>member
-1 MNANSIKIT
+1 MNANAIKIT
-10 ESTEIKTMTVA
+10 ESTEIKTMTVSE
-21 DLLTA
+21 LLTA

-82 GLQRLTALRIQR
+82 GLQRMTALRTQR
-94 DAAAAAVDTA
+94 DAAQAA
-104 EAAYNAAVDEGT
+104 
-116 KLDANPAANPAAD
+116 LDAASLA
-129 PAAKAAAD
+129 AAAD
-137 AAIKAAFEDYNAA
+137 NAPETAADDLAA
-150 AARLSRLEAYPVAV
+150 AQRRLDTLTSYPVAV

-207 TYADLLPDPMPGKI
+207 TFAELLPDPMTGKI

-230 AACAVNRK
+230 AACAANRK

-249 YLATLTDAD
+249 YLATLTDPAE
-258 GLPDADSIAPAAAA
+258 LPTADSIALAAAA
-272 YVAAMTKA
+272 YVEAMTKA
-280 GNTHMLSA
+280 GNAHMLSA
-288 QYLIPYVLG
+288 QYMIPYVLG
-297 SAAADHTLTVAD
+297 SAAADHTLTAD
-309 WSRYIVEL
+309 DWTAYIVEL

-329 PAKGKDDHQETTRRK
+329 PAKGKNETQETTRRK

-351 LLWAQID
+351 LLWAQVD

-377 GDLYSRIQDVPAVG
+377 GDLYCRIQNQPAVG
-391 DYGYKAA
+391 DWGYKAA
-398 VKAGRVAPAPA
+398 AKAGRVAPAPA

-422 GC
+422 K

>member
-1 MNANSIKIT
+1 MNANELRIT
-10 ESTEIKTMTVA
+10 ESTVIETMTVEE
-21 DLLTA
+21 LLTA

-37 QRPAGVWNAEQCAK
+37 QRPAGVWSAEQCAK

-82 GLQRLTALRIQR
+82 GLQRMTALRTQR
-94 DAAAAAVDTA
+94 DAAQAAFEAAVLAA
-104 EAAYNAAVDEGT
+104 EAAEAPET
-116 KLDANPAANPAAD
+116 AAD
-129 PAAKAAAD
+129 DLAAAQRRFD
-137 AAIKAAFEDYNAA
+137 T
-150 AARLSRLEAYPVAV
+150 LTSYPVAV

-197 LKPAILAWAR
+197 LKPAVLAWAR
-207 TYADLLPDPMPGKI
+207 TFAELLPDHMTGKI

-230 AACAVNRK
+230 AACAANRK

-249 YLATLTDAD
+249 YLSTLSDPAE
-258 GLPDADSIAPAAAA
+258 LPTADSIALAAGA
-272 YVAAMTKA
+272 YVEAMTKA

-288 QYLIPYVLG
+288 QYMIPYVLG
-297 SAAADHTLTVAD
+297 SAAADHTLTAD
-309 WSRYIVEL
+309 DWTAYIVEL

-329 PAKGKDDHQETTRRK
+329 PAKGKNETQETTRRK

-377 GDLYSRIQDVPAVG
+377 GDLYCRIQNQPAPG
-391 DYGYKAA
+391 DWGYKAA
-398 VKAGRVAPAPA
+398 AKAGKVAPAPA
-409 TVAETAAAIEEMM
+409 TVAETAAAIEELMK
-422 GC
+422 